1 MQGTCLCASVKF
13 TLSYSPT
20 TFYRCH
26 CSLCRRQTGTESN
39 YATLVHHQDFT
50 WSAGEASIHSWKKA
64 SGYRNDFCQHCGS
77 TVPNPLAQVPYF
89 WVPLGLLE
97 GIERY
102 QCVADFCLQSSVSPS
117 CPPAIDSYSTPV
129 QSLEQLLKVLQL
141 E

>member
-1 MQGTCLCASVKF
+1 MQGSCLCASVKF
-13 TLSYSPT
+13 TLSYNPT

-39 YATLVHHQDFT
+39 YATLVHTQHFN
-50 WSAGEASIHSWKKA
+50 WSEGEASIHSWRKE

-97 GIERY
+97 GVKYYR
-102 QCVADFCLQSSVSPS
+102 CVADFCLQRSASPS
-117 CPPAIDSYSTPV
+117 YSSGIQSYNEPV
-129 QSLEQLLKVLQL
+129 QSLEQLLRLLQL
-141 E
+141 V